1 MGTYR
6 ERLLVPVGY
15 WLTAVPVVMLLG
27 AEAYFFVDGYLPALT
42 MVALYA
48 IVAAFLLNWGSVTVE
63 VTGGVLRAGRD
74 TLALS
79 DASEV
84 IALNAEQ
91 AAALRGPRADPAAH
105 LLLRPY
111 LKRAVCVRLTEAE
124 AESGVPYWLISTRH
138 PDKLAAVLESARR
151 AGDWPPDE
159 GQPDE
164 GQPADQQPADRR
176 PGDWESVG

>member
-6 ERLLVPVGY
+6 ERLLVPVSY
-15 WLTAVPVVMLLG
+15 WITAAPIVVLLG
-27 AEAYFFVDGYLPALT
+27 AEAYFFVDGYLPVLT
-42 MVALYA
+42 IAVLYV

-63 VTGGVLRAGRD
+63 VTSGVLRAGRD

-84 IALNAEQ
+84 IALNPEQ
-91 AAALRGPRADPAAH
+91 AALLRGPRADPAAH

-111 LKRAVCVRLTEAE
+111 LKRAVCVRLTEA
-124 AESGVPYWLISTRH
+124 AAAAGVPYWLVSTRH
-138 PDKLAAVLESARR
+138 PDQLAAAIEGARR
-151 AGDWPPDE
+151 TGGWPSE
-159 GQPDE
+159 
-164 GQPADQQPADRR
+164 DRR